1 MPVWNYEQIY
11 TYNATL
17 ERFLTPFCGVLMLS
31 NDENHGGPTTTAT
44 SLFLLC
50 VLTPYNRSSK
60 EV

>member
-1 MPVWNYEQIY
+1 MEIC
-11 TYNATL
+11 NATL
-17 ERFLTPFCGVLMLS
+17 ERFYIAFCGVLMLS
-31 NDENHGGPTTTAT
+31 NDENHGGPTTAT